1 MNITDLTTVVPSP
14 RQLAWQQTQYYGFI
28 HFGINTMTDREWG
41 FGNEPTTLF
50 DPQKLDA
57 DKWVQQ
63 MKAGQMQGVI
73 LTCKHHDG
81 FCLWPSTTTDYSVK
95 TAPWKAGEG
104 DLVKE
109 VSQACQKYGLKFGIY
124 LSPWDRHAQSYGSGQ
139 AYNDFYLTQLTEL
152 LTNYGEIFSVWLDG
166 ANGEGPNGK
175 KTV

>member
-63 MKAGQMQGVI
+63 MKVGQMQGVI

-109 VSQACQKYGLKFGIY
+109 VSQACQKYGLKRSHCIITMSNNGI
-124 LSPWDRHAQSYGSGQ
+124 LGERAQALVISASLNDR
-139 AYNDFYLTQLTEL
+139 L
-152 LTNYGEIFSVWLDG
+152 
-166 ANGEGPNGK
+166 
-175 KTV
+175 

>member
-81 FCLWPSTTTDYSVK
+81 FCLWSSTTTDYSVK